1 MNLREILG
9 HPGREWRG
17 SPPASE
23 EELDLLK
30 SRARAMLPSE
40 YLDLLRFSNGGEG
53 PLALSPLW
61 FQLYSVDE
69 CIALCH
75 SDGSTLE
82 QFPTLMFFGGNGGL
96 ESIAFDL
103 SVGPPW
109 PIVTVDMI
117 AGLDSV
123 EQIAPNMAAFIDA
136 IGDDTEPSEA

>member
-1 MNLREILG
+1 MTLHEILG
-9 HPGREWRG
+9 HPGRKWR
-17 SPPASE
+17 SSAPASA

-75 SDGSTLE
+75 SDGAMLE
-82 QFPTLMFFGGNGGL
+82 QFPTLMFFGSNGGI

-109 PIVTVDMI
+109 PIVTIDMI

-123 EQIAPNMAAFIDA
+123 EQIAPNIAAFIDA
-136 IGDDTEPSEA
+136 IGVDKEPSEK